1 MTDPDDIAIQ
11 HVGSSIIRSV
21 SQPAQDMNQARSVV
35 DRLVIKLRQ
44 LKGAGLAAPQI
55 GVPLRIHIIEVQKN
69 ELFPNRPEVPL
80 IVMINPEVIIPPC
93 SQVTEWEGCFSV
105 PGYAGRV
112 PRHETVHA
120 KWLDYDGNTCEETFH
135 GYPARVVQ
143 HEFDHLNGAVYLDRM
158 PDMLTLATT
167 ENYMI
172 LKNKS

>member
-1 MTDPDDIAIQ
+1 MIDPEDIPVM
-11 HVGSSIIRSV
+11 HVGSSIIRST
-21 SQPAQDMNQARSVV
+21 ARTAEDMDEARAVV
-35 DRLVIKLRQ
+35 DKLIVKLRQ
-44 LKGAGLAAPQI
+44 LRGAGLAAPQI

-80 IVMINPEVIIPPC
+80 IVMINPEVTFPPC
-93 SQVTEWEGCFSV
+93 NKLTEWEGCFSV

-112 PRHETVHA
+112 PRHETAHA
-120 KWLDYDGNTCEETFH
+120 KWLDYDGNACEETFH

-172 LKNKS
+172 LRDKK